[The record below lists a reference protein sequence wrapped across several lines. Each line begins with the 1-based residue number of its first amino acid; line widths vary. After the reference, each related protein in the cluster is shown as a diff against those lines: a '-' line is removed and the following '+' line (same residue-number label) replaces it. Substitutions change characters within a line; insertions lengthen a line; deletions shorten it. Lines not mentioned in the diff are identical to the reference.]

1 MQNMHTVH
9 YKKAKNKSSQVPYL
23 TGFAYISIGASNG
36 SRTRD
41 LVLTKADFENL
52 TAIDTA

>member
-1 MQNMHTVH
+1 MHTVH